1 MPTKPDSGYSASS
14 QILSSALAHELETV
28 VEAVNSV
35 SKHIATG
42 DNAIAL
48 VRVFDNVTP
57 GEWERLAST
66 HCLRQWLCIPIKAQ
80 LADSVSTFLEMQRQ
94 LAFQRDHDP
103 LTGIANRGY
112 FNQQLEDEVKRALR
126 SRTELSLLYV
136 DIDDFKIV
144 NDTYGHCCGDEV
156 LKRLARV
163 LHGNVRPYDIV
174 ARVGGEEFCV
184 ILPAT
189 SCWTAFML
197 GNRLLGLFR
206 RELFTCDDKTF
217 SLTFSGGVSS
227 LSQLEDE
234 NKNSTGLLKRA
245 DKALY
250 DAKGRGKNLIR
261 LAESERYGAVRSSLV
276 QAREKEFL
284 FSFRES
290 K

>member
-1 MPTKPDSGYSASS
+1 MPTKPDSRCPASNRA
-14 QILSSALAHELETV
+14 LSPDLAHELEAV
-28 VEAVNSV
+28 VETVNSV
-35 SKHIATG
+35 SRPIVTG

-66 HCLRQWLCIPIKAQ
+66 HCLGQWLCIPLKPQ
-80 LADSVSTFLEMQRQ
+80 LADSVSTFLEMQQ
-94 LAFQRDHDP
+94 KLAFQRDHDP

-112 FNQQLEDEVKRALR
+112 FNHQLEDEIKRALR
-126 SRTELSLLYV
+126 SRTELSLLYI

-156 LKRLARV
+156 LKRLAWV
-163 LHGNVRPYDIV
+163 LRDNVRPYDVV

-189 SCWTAFML
+189 SCWTTFML

-206 RELFTCDDKTF
+206 RESFTCDGKTF

-227 LSQLEDE
+227 LSQLDDE
-234 NKNSTGLLKRA
+234 HKNCIGLLKRA

-261 LAESERYGAVRSSLV
+261 LAESERYSADRSSLV
-276 QAREKEFL
+276 QAQEKEFL
-284 FSFRES
+284 FSFRGSE
-290 K
+290 